1 MSIPAGY
8 QFGDCRGILRHS
20 WHEVSGDWTPALG
33 GVPMTLICERCGM
46 ERRDTL
52 QRGTADV
59 LGRRYLQPQG
69 YAITGDEDKPK
80 IADFRVEWLLNHM
93 KKNRSQK

>member
-1 MSIPAGY
+1 MIPAGY
-8 QFGDCRGILRHS
+8 QFSDCRGILRHS
-20 WHEVSGDWTPALG
+20 WHEVSGDWTPEF

-59 LGRRYLQPQG
+59 LSRRYLQPEG
-69 YAITGDEDKPK
+69 YSITGEEDKPK
-80 IADFRVEWLLNHM
+80 IADFRVQWLLAYIE
-93 KKNRSQK
+93 REQE